1 MKKMLMLL
9 LVLTGCLAIYAQD
22 NSSKKAPHL
31 GIHFGAI
38 DFQTAQDLRTNS
50 FGTVIRQKNWRDVNR
65 MNPAITVSYTQ
76 GVSKYVDFMGRLS
89 GSFLAYPV
97 RNTSNV
103 ASLTQLY
110 GEADANANIKLL
122 PDNYCVVPYLQVGV
136 GTGIES
142 SKLHAY
148 VPFGMGLQ
156 FNLWDGGFAH
166 LNTNYRIPATSRAN
180 FSLFHS
186 LGISFPLGEKKAEI
200 APPPPPPPAPEPP
213 KDRDG
218 DGVLD
223 VDDTCPDVAGVAAL
237 KGCPDG
243 DNDGIAD
250 KDDKCPTESGVARYA
265 GCPIPD
271 SDKDGINDEEDKCPT
286 VAGVARYAG
295 CPIPDGDGD
304 GVNDEEDKCPAVPG
318 VATNAGCPEIK
329 EEIKKKIEFAAKN
342 VFFNTGSYQ
351 LMKKSYAPLNEV
363 AKILKENP
371 TLQLDV
377 EGHTDNA
384 GDAAKNQTLSENRSS
399 AVKAYLI
406 AQGIEGTRLTA
417 AGYGP
422 DRPVA
427 DNKTAAGKAKNR
439 RVELKL
445 RSY

>member
-9 LVLTGCLAIYAQD
+9 VVLSGCSAIYAQD
-22 NSSKKAPHL
+22 NNFKKAPHL
-31 GIHFGAI
+31 GIHFSTI
-38 DFQTAQDLRTNS
+38 DFQTAIDSRTRS
-50 FGTVIRQKNWRDVNR
+50 FGNLLREKNWRNTDR
-65 MNPAITVSYTQ
+65 MNPAITLSYSQ
-76 GVSKYVDFMGRLS
+76 GISNYVDFMGKLTGSILS
-89 GSFLAYPV
+89 YPA
-97 RNTSNV
+97 RNTT
-103 ASLTQLY
+103 SLAGGTKIY
-110 GEADANANIKLL
+110 AEADANANIKLL
-122 PDNYCVVPYLQVGV
+122 PDNYCIVPYIQVGV
-136 GTGIES
+136 GAGIES
-142 SKLHAY
+142 SKVVAY
-148 VPFGMGLQ
+148 VPLGLGLQ
-156 FNLWDGGFAH
+156 FNLWEGAFAH
-166 LNTNYRIPATSRAN
+166 VNTSYRLPATSRAN
-180 FSLFHS
+180 YSLLHS
-186 LGISFPLGEKKAEI
+186 LGLSFPVGERKVEVV
-200 APPPPPPPAPEPP
+200 APPPPPVPEPP

-351 LMKKSYAPLNEV
+351 LLKKSYAPLNEV

-371 TLQLDV
+371 TLQLDI

-384 GDAAKNQTLSENRSS
+384 GDAAKNQTLSENRAS

-406 AQGIEGTRLTA
+406 AQGIEGTRLSA

>member
-1 MKKMLMLL
+1 ML
-9 LVLTGCLAIYAQD
+9 LVLSGFSASYAQD
-22 NSSKKAPHL
+22 NDVKKVPHL
-31 GIHFGAI
+31 GVHFSLI
-38 DFQTAQDLRTNS
+38 DFQTAQDSRTRS
-50 FGTVIRQKNWRDVNR
+50 FGNLIREKNWRDINR
-65 MNPAITVSYTQ
+65 MNPAITLSYTQ
-76 GVSKYVDFMGRLS
+76 GITNYVDFMGRLS
-89 GSFLAYPV
+89 GSFLSYPV
-97 RNTSNV
+97 RNVPTLSG
-103 ASLTQLY
+103 LTKLY
-110 GEADANANIKLL
+110 GEADANANIKIL
-122 PDNYCVVPYLQVGV
+122 PDNYCIVPYLQVGV
-136 GTGIES
+136 GAGLES

-148 VPFGMGLQ
+148 VPLGLGLQ
-156 FNLWDGGFAH
+156 FNLWEGAFAH
-166 LNTNYRIPATSRAN
+166 VNTSYRLPATSRAN
-180 FSLFHS
+180 YSLLHS
-186 LGISFPLGEKKAEI
+186 FGLSFPLTERKEVAP
-200 APPPPPPPAPEPP
+200 PPPPPPPAPEPP

-223 VDDTCPDVAGVAAL
+223 VDDVCPDVAGVAAL

-250 KDDKCPTESGVARYA
+250 KDDKCPTESGVARYN

-295 CPIPDGDGD
+295 CPVPDGDAD
-304 GVNDEEDKCPAVPG
+304 GINDEEDKCPAVPG

-342 VFFNTGSYQ
+342 VFFSTGSYK
-351 LMKKSYAPLNEV
+351 LLKKSNAPLNEV

-371 TLQLDV
+371 TLQLDI

-384 GDAAKNQTLSENRSS
+384 GDAAKNQMLSENRAS

-406 AQGIEGTRLTA
+406 AQGIEGTRLAA